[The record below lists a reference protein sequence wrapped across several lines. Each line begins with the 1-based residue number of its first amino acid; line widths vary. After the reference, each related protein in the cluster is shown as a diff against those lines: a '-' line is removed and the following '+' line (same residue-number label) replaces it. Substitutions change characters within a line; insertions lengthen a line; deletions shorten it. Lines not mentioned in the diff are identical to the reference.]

1 MGRALLLFIVTS
13 AALGIATLPF
23 QSALTLML
31 GVLVVPILAGF
42 VAGWDWGRRALPA
55 RRDVMLTAG
64 IFSLSYL
71 LPALFLLTISQLAMA
86 QWKDRNLEAMLNEST
101 AFLVNVMAGAP
112 AVVLIL
118 LLPLLLWLALRFGI
132 RQAAR
137 RR

>member
-1 MGRALLLFIVTS
+1 MLFIVTS